1 MKEELINSI
10 VAMLQ
15 RRGLPVEGIPE
26 QLYILFKDVEITKA
40 ETALAIP
47 DANINDDL
55 LKRFIAAKMVKGC
68 TENTIRA
75 YSNCIYHILDRI
87 GKPATMIT
95 ADDVR
100 LYTAIRLTRDG
111 ISKSFA
117 NTELRY
123 LRSFFAWMQIEEIID
138 KNPMNK
144 IESVK
149 TPKVSKKAFS
159 DIECEKLRAA
169 CRTARETAI
178 VEILF
183 STGCRVSE
191 LCNIKLSEINNDEI
205 LVHGKGQ
212 KDRTVYLNARA
223 QMAIHTYLSER
234 KDDNPY
240 LFAKGLFMKHGKA
253 DKMTAK
259 QRKLNCSAF
268 WYRHPEQVREGPA
281 DKGSIESIVRKMG
294 KRAGVE
300 NAHPHRFRRTCATMA
315 LRRGMSIEMVS
326 KMLGHEQL
334 STTQIYL
341 DLTESDLEAAHRKFV
356 V

>member
-15 RRGLPVEGIPE
+15 QRGVSTEGIPE
-26 QLYILFKDVEITKA
+26 RLYILFKDVEVTKA

-68 TENTIRA
+68 TENTITA
-75 YSNCIYHILDRI
+75 YRGTISRCLQRFN
-87 GKPATMIT
+87 KPATNIQS
-95 ADDVR
+95 DDIR
-100 LYTAIRLTRDG
+100 LYIAYRLTQDG
-111 ISKSFA
+111 VSKSFM

-123 LRSFFAWMQIEEIID
+123 LRSFFTWMTSDEIID
-138 KNPMNK
+138 KNPMTR
-144 IESVK
+144 IDTIK
-149 TPKVSKKAFS
+149 TPKISKKAFS

-169 CRTARETAI
+169 CTSSKDAVI
-178 VEILF
+178 VEVLL

-191 LCNIKLSEINNDEI
+191 LCNIQLQEITNDRVT
-205 LVHGKGQ
+205 VHGKGQ
-212 KDRTVYLNARA
+212 KDRTVYLNAKA
-223 QMAIHTYLSER
+223 QLAIARYLSDR
-234 KDDNPY
+234 KDNNPY
-240 LFAKGLFMKHGKA
+240 LLPGSISVCQTGKA
-253 DKMTAK
+253 GRSPLWYTNP
-259 QRKLNCSAF
+259 KLISDEHLESSSVE
-268 WYRHPEQVREGPA
+268 RTVRT
-281 DKGSIESIVRKMG
+281 IG

-300 NAHPHRFRRTCATMA
+300 NVHPHRFRRTCATMA

>member
-68 TENTIRA
+68 TENTITA
-75 YSNCIYHILDRI
+75 YRGTISRCLQRFN
-87 GKPATMIT
+87 KPATNIQS
-95 ADDVR
+95 DDIR
-100 LYTAIRLTRDG
+100 LYIAYRLTQDG
-111 ISKSFA
+111 VSKSFM

-123 LRSFFAWMQIEEIID
+123 LRSFFTWMTSDEIID
-138 KNPMNK
+138 KNPMTR
-144 IESVK
+144 IDTIK
-149 TPKVSKKAFS
+149 TPKISKKAFS

-169 CRTARETAI
+169 CTSSKDAVI
-178 VEILF
+178 VEVLL